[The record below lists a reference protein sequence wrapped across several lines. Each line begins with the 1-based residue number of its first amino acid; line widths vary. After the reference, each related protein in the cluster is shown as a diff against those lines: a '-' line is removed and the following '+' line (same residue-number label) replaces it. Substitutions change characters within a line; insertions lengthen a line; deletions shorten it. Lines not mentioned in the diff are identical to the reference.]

1 MNESIS
7 LISLI
12 IEASIV
18 VKLVMALL
26 LLLSMISWVLIFHL
40 SAKIGG
46 AARFDERF
54 ERWFWTDDIDRQLS
68 VVQSESERTG
78 LEVIFYT
85 GFHDPNHQD
94 AQLSDDKKV
103 QLVERRLRMALGG
116 EQVRLEKGLSTLA
129 TIGSVSP
136 YIGLFGTVWGIMNAF
151 IGLGQAESV
160 SLATVAPS
168 IAEALIA
175 TALGL
180 FAAIPATMA
189 YNHFTAKSN
198 ALYENRSLFCEG
210 LMSALVSNL
219 AKKNTTLTP

>member
-7 LISLI
+7 LISLV

-18 VKLVMALL
+18 VKLVMAIL
-26 LLLSMISWVLIFHL
+26 LLLSTISWVLIFHL
-40 SAKIGG
+40 GAKIGG
-46 AARFDERF
+46 AAKFDERF
-54 ERWFWTDDIDRQLS
+54 EQWFWTDEIDRQLS
-68 VVQSESERTG
+68 VVQAESERVG
-78 LEVIFYT
+78 LELIFYT
-85 GFHDPNHQD
+85 GFYDQNHTNQD
-94 AQLSDDKKV
+94 FVLSDDKKV
-103 QLVERRLRMALGG
+103 QMVERRLRMALGG

-160 SLATVAPS
+160 DLATVAPS

-198 ALYENRSLFCEG
+198 TLYEKRSLFCEG
-210 LMSALVSNL
+210 LMSALVKYL
-219 AKKNTTLTP
+219 AKKNTA

>member
-78 LEVIFYT
+78 LEAIFYT

-198 ALYENRSLFCEG
+198 VLYENRSLFCEG
-210 LMSALVSNL
+210 LMSALVFNL